1 MTKKYLRIKKD
12 LEKILSDN
20 FLNKGNIGD
29 KNSDK
34 SQKNLKKIVNLIL
47 NRFAETNKKDCIID
61 KQNLNSQENIVQ
73 FIFKEP
79 IQCIKDFFK
88 AVFGN
93 ILTTIGKFKRHDISF
108 SCFAKQS
115 IKASIKIMI
124 SCAMVA
130 VMFIYALDSSAPAIN
145 ILMIILVLGFISR
158 YYSHN

>member
-1 MTKKYLRIKKD
+1 MKKKYLRIKKD

-20 FLNKGNIGD
+20 FLNKDNIGD
-29 KNSDK
+29 KHSDK
-34 SQKNLKKIVNLIL
+34 SQKHLKKTVNLIL
-47 NRFAETNKKDCIID
+47 NRFAEAHKQDHIFDTLNHTPQDNII
-61 KQNLNSQENIVQ
+61 Q

-79 IQCIKDFFK
+79 IQCIKDFFN

-93 ILTTIGKFKRHDISF
+93 IMTTICKFKRHDISF
-108 SCFAKQS
+108 SSFAKQS

-130 VMFIYALDSSAPAIN
+130 VMFIYALDSSAPAIS
-145 ILMIILVLGFISR
+145 ILMIILALGFISR